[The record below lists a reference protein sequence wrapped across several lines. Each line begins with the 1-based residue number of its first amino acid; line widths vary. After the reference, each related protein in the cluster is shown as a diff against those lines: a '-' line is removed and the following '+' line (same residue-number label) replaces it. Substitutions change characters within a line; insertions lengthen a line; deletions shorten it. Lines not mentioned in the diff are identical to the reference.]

1 MEKVGKQKM
10 SWVSLIEK
18 KNSERSYENKMN
30 GNKMMDCLA
39 KNSFHLDCLLNAG
52 FWNVEVGPM

>member
-1 MEKVGKQKM
+1 M